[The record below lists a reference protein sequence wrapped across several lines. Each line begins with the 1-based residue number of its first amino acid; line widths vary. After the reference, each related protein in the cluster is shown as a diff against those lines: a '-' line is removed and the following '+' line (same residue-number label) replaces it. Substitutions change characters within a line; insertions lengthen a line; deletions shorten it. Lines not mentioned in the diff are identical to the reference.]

1 MSSQDQQEQLHA
13 VLGALAVFD
22 DDQNGI
28 KSHRSC
34 MLRDDCCTKLT
45 AFQAKSTEIDC
56 EKFY

>member
-1 MSSQDQQEQLHA
+1 MSSPAQQEQLHA

-22 DDQNGI
+22 DNQNGI
-28 KSHRSC
+28 KSHRPC
-34 MLRDDCCTKLT
+34 MLRDDCFTKLK